1 LKSFVSDYALTIKHL
16 NGKLTDVLYNASVY
30 KDDKGEVLG
39 VLLRLE
45 MLLHKSYSLIIQLIE
60 ASRDPLVTISIEGKI
75 TDMNEATS
83 QDYWCGARA
92 SPVLTFDY
100 FTEPQMKYIRRYSQK
115 DLLLIHHLLFV
126 TRRKID
132 RCSFNGS
139 VYKDD
144 QGNVLGIVIV
154 AEI

>member
-45 MLLHKSYSLIIQLIE
+45 ILQKLLSNYSLSLIE

-75 TDMNEATS
+75 TDMNEAT
-83 QDYWCGARA
+83 
-92 SPVLTFDY
+92 V
-100 FTEPQMKYIRRYSQK
+100 
-115 DLLLIHHLLFV
+115 
-126 TRRKID
+126 KITGVE
-132 RCSFNGS
+132 RELHRF
-139 VYKDD
+139 
-144 QGNVLGIVIV
+144 
-154 AEI
+154 